1 MKTPAKPEGQQQQIQ
16 QQTMAEDSVVCV
28 ALGLEKLENIT
39 SLRKATIR
47 EMGEV
52 CQYLISELFLLS
64 QICRAA
70 GWGVFFCG
78 GHFPCIRC
86 RKLPIVLEGETVLAR
101 EEVLGVGRMVLKE

>member
-1 MKTPAKPEGQQQQIQ
+1 
-16 QQTMAEDSVVCV
+16 MAEDSVVCV
-28 ALGLEKLENIT
+28 ALGLEKLEYIT

-78 GHFPCIRC
+78 GAFSLYPMS
-86 RKLPIVLEGETVLAR
+86 KLPIVLRRGNCPR
-101 EEVLGVGRMVLKE
+101 KGGGLGVGRMVLEDQ